1 MGVPVVDVWRVALHN
16 IVRGAYLASRSR
28 VFWLGAFIILV
39 SALLAAVFRF
49 VLYICD
55 IPLIDISTI
64 QSVFA
69 PLMDNPLA
77 QFTAYVFALDHIG
90 PLADVI
96 LGWLLLFAASLPV
109 VTPLVL
115 GGYMFMIFRRSMR
128 NDISEITSS

>member
-1 MGVPVVDVWRVALHN
+1 MGVPVVDVWRVALHG
-16 IVRGAYLASRSR
+16 IVRGAYLTARSR
-28 VFWLGAFIILV
+28 VFWLSAFIILI
-39 SALLAAVFRF
+39 SALFSAAFRF

-77 QFTAYVFALDHIG
+77 QFTAYVFALDQIG
-90 PLADVI
+90 PVADFI
-96 LGWLLLFAASLPV
+96 LGWVLLFAAALPV

-115 GGYMFMIFRRSMR
+115 GAYMVLIFRRSMC
-128 NDISEITSS
+128 NDVSEIASA